1 MFPTEPSQAEPSR
14 QWQPGPDT
22 GLPATEDQSV
32 QHPPIQAYPRHPQ
45 YGPGVEPA
53 DVGPAAGGDLRVAD
67 ADRDL
72 CLEVLNTAY
81 ADGRITAGEHAERID
96 AASRARIFDDLI
108 PLTRDLVAEGPAHSS
123 ELQTATP
130 TNRGPVVVHNPNHTE
145 PDNMVA
151 LLGDHVRN
159 GQWRVRSKL
168 QTYVLMGDIDLDFTE
183 AVFES
188 DTIEV
193 EGVVTFGD
201 LNIRVPDGV
210 NVQLRTSNVIGD
222 SKLKGVSDETSA
234 GPTVVI
240 KTVVILG
247 DVTVRGP
254 QAAPS
259 RREKRKERRRRKGH
273 GCGH

>member
-1 MFPTEPSQAEPSR
+1 MSQTEPSR
-14 QWQPGPDT
+14 QWQPDPGRDFPIMGQRDV
-22 GLPATEDQSV
+22 D
-32 QHPPIQAYPRHPQ
+32 HPPIQAYPRHPQ
-45 YGPGVEPA
+45 YTPGLEPA

-81 ADGRITAGEHAERID
+81 ADGRITAQEHAERID
-96 AASRARIFDDLI
+96 AAARARIFDDLI
-108 PLTRDLVAEGPAHSS
+108 PLTRDLVAEGPARGS
-123 ELQTATP
+123 ELNTTTAR
-130 TNRGPVVVHNPNHTE
+130 RGPVVEHNPNRTE

-151 LLGDHVRN
+151 LLGDHSRN
-159 GQWRVRSKL
+159 GHWRVRNKL

-188 DTIEV
+188 DTIEI

-222 SKLKGVSDETSA
+222 AKTKGVSDASTP
-234 GPTVVI
+234 GPTILI
-240 KTVVILG
+240 KTVVICG